1 MAGNSKDSSEA
12 TVSRTLGSTDSFS
25 DACDNVGESNI
36 PMAKEKLKTPWV
48 DLFKPSCEKGKE
60 VLRLNFYEPVNGGAV
75 IQENELLI
83 VKEQWAF
90 ALLGCFAGRFP
101 GVTAIQ
107 ALVDSWKVQC
117 KWSTQPNDHVLFR
130 FNTEEDRCSIL
141 SKGGYSLFGKPLF
154 LKSLPEHFHLENKD
168 FSILPIWVQ
177 FPLLPSEF
185 WGEIALSKIASCI
198 GKPLWSDDTTKAM
211 KKGGYA
217 RVLVEIDTSFHPLE
231 AIPVSTPTG
240 YSFSQEVYY
249 ELPPC
254 FCTKCR
260 SNDHYKEECNGKW
273 KNSRRGRKAYQTK
286 GKRGN
291 SKRPHSKARNISS
304 VTQPTGSDPPI
315 SPSEPL
321 LPSNPELPGLPCQS
335 PNPCDEEKSESLAE
349 AAPESELA
357 LKDHVNDA
365 ESGLPLKDHVNDGNE
380 EQPQTVT
387 EPEPASPTNGTSSS
401 GEVSPIGTNVTKGR
415 NVLKDLIE
423 EVFNEANVNG
433 RKKKTTTTG
442 LIDKSVGARGETTK
456 SSKGSQ
462 GYKAALLSPSAIW
475 KIRNAVLH
483 NEERLDPIAAV
494 RIIVRE
500 VCRILASLYPTHLN
514 LFAVR
519 NPNVG
524 ISG

>member
-1 MAGNSKDSSEA
+1 M
-12 TVSRTLGSTDSFS
+12 
-25 DACDNVGESNI
+25 GESNI
-36 PMAKEKLKTPWV
+36 PMTKEKSKTPWV

-75 IQENELLI
+75 IQDNELLVI
-83 VKEQWAF
+83 KEQWAF

-117 KWSTQPNDHVLFR
+117 KWNTQPNDHVLFR

-141 SKGGYSLFGKPLF
+141 SKGDYSLFGKPLF

-168 FSILPIWVQ
+168 FSTLPIWVQ
-177 FPLLPSEF
+177 FPYLPSEF

-231 AIPVSTPTG
+231 AIPVSTPSG

-273 KNSRRGRKAYQTK
+273 NNSRRGRKANQPK
-286 GKRGN
+286 GNRGN
-291 SKRPHSKARNISS
+291 SKRPQSKSGNTSNITKPS
-304 VTQPTGSDPPI
+304 VSDLPI
-315 SPSEPL
+315 SSEPL
-321 LPSNPELPGLPCQS
+321 LPSATEIPDLPCQS
-335 PNPCDEEKSESLAE
+335 PNPCDEGKSESVAE
-349 AAPESELA
+349 AAPESDLA
-357 LKDHVNDA
+357 LND
-365 ESGLPLKDHVNDGNE
+365 LVNDGGE
-380 EQPQTVT
+380 EQPQSVTPPEPVSPEQPQTFT
-387 EPEPASPTNGTSSS
+387 EPEPVSPTNGTASS
-401 GEVSPIGTNVTKGR
+401 GEVSPIGSNITRGR
-415 NVLKDLIE
+415 NVLKDIIE

-433 RKKKTTTTG
+433 RKKKTTKTV
-442 LIDKSVGARGETTK
+442 LNDKSVDARGTLRFLVLLCVQVL
-456 SSKGSQ
+456 GSVFP
-462 GYKAALLSPSAIW
+462 LSVFTP
-475 KIRNAVLH
+475 AVCD
-483 NEERLDPIAAV
+483 LDPHVKSVQFEGCGLHFMSRFCLFCSYFTICLLDQEGWLLYAA
-494 RIIVRE
+494 
-500 VCRILASLYPTHLN
+500 T
-514 LFAVR
+514 
-519 NPNVG
+519 
-524 ISG
+524 